1 MITPTMPPAVVDSQ
15 VCTKLRPMPNDRAG
29 AIRNLMLL
37 TKKTINILM
46 NPDKVIMLSY
56 SNETT
61 LEMLLHFY
69 KRLQII
75 FKWNFRPYYQR
86 QGRRHRPNPEQY
98 IPEL

>member
-1 MITPTMPPAVVDSQ
+1 
-15 VCTKLRPMPNDRAG
+15 MPNDRAG

-37 TKKTINILM
+37 TRKTINILM

-61 LEMLLHFY
+61 PEMLLHFY